1 MARGAH
7 AMNDATHAVVLSAV
21 ETMARSM
28 LPLLQIAIAEDMRR
42 LATANAA
49 LERRVAA
56 LERQQQTTRTSGPRR
71 PHTEAVER

>member
-1 MARGAH
+1 
-7 AMNDATHAVVLSAV
+7 MNDAASSIVVSTV
-21 ETMARSM
+21 EAMARSL
-28 LPLLQIAIAEDMRR
+28 LPLLQIAVAEDMRR

-56 LERQQQTTRTSGPRR
+56 LERQQQTTRSSGPRR